1 MKKYL
6 IAIALLI
13 PSIAS
18 AQYVAQAIQARIDS
32 DNAGIQADQ
41 ADITA
46 KQADIDAIVNDTQ
59 ANDVTSQVPD
69 VQTIEAQQ
77 TQNNLSGKTQVPVTT
92 NSGS

>member
-6 IAIALLI
+6 IAITLLI

-46 KQADIDAIVNDTQ
+46 KQADIDAIVNDSQ

-69 VQTIEAQQ
+69 VQTIQMM
-77 TQNNLSGKTQVPVTT
+77 QNNLSPKTQVRVPVTT